1 MSIEKAYENL
11 SINALP
17 SIRLRCCCNALPSIT
32 KLASKGVYTGFDLEE
47 DSQ

>member
-1 MSIEKAYENL
+1 MSIEKAYKNL

-17 SIRLRCCCNALPSIT
+17 SIA